1 MTEAAVR
8 EDGEAYPALYRATV
22 HMYSKHATWCSKNG
36 TRFSSFSHCVREQCA
51 WTSARGQTHR
61 PNGIRH
67 RPRAAVHNRHTC
79 SCWCAPGMTAGQRHG
94 SRGQSPQ
101 RATLRHAGPPV
112 HTHRGRV
119 PCWWVLLLRVCSQW
133 TGGGA
138 DTDGRGGTPLRA
150 AERGCRAH
158 SSSPARQARARARVI
173 HCDLHR
179 TWWQPVLRPMSTA

>member
-67 RPRAAVHNRHTC
+67 RPRAAVRNRHTC

-101 RATLRHAGPPV
+101 RATLRHAVPPV

-119 PCWWVLLLRVCSQW
+119 PCWWVPAATSVQSVDWRWSGHRRQGRHASARRRERVQGAQQFTSA
-133 TGGGA
+133 TGSCTCTC
-138 DTDGRGGTPLRA
+138 DPL
-150 AERGCRAH
+150 
-158 SSSPARQARARARVI
+158 
-173 HCDLHR
+173 
-179 TWWQPVLRPMSTA
+179 